1 MPCYLYRCACPLG
14 RLILAGDGT
23 ALTGLWFADQKHFAA
38 SLPAD
43 AAAAAR
49 RLAEAPDPAPAA
61 AARQPAR
68 PPEAGPAFLF
78 FPDPAPAE
86 GAGPAANGLLPRP
99 AASVP
104 RAAANPAVFCAAP
117 SDGQAARTTA
127 LSAPENRPAVFRQTE
142 AWLNAYFA
150 GRDPGA
156 PPPLRPAGT
165 PFQQAV
171 WAALCRIPYGQTT
184 SYGALAR
191 QLAEAPALH
200 PGAAAGRLPP
210 ADEAPAAAGG
220 SRYGGPGAAAL
231 VRRPGARAVGSA
243 VGRNPISILIPCHRV
258 LAADGRLTGYAGG
271 LDRKAALLALE
282 RGQRLPL

>member
-14 RLILAGDGT
+14 RLVLASDGT

-104 RAAANPAVFCAAP
+104 RAAAGPAVSCAAP
-117 SDGQAARTTA
+117 SDGQAARTAA
-127 LSAPENRPAVFRQTE
+127 LSAPENRPAVFHQTE
-142 AWLNAYFA
+142 AWLDAYFA

-200 PGAAAGRLPP
+200 PGAAAG
-210 ADEAPAAAGG
+210 G
-220 SRYGGPGAAAL
+220 SRYGGPAGPGAAAL
-231 VRRPGARAVGSA
+231 GRRPGARAVGSA

>member
-14 RLILAGDGT
+14 RLILASDGT

-49 RLAEAPDPAPAA
+49 RLAEAPDPTP
-61 AARQPAR
+61 
-68 PPEAGPAFLF
+68 
-78 FPDPAPAE
+78 E

-117 SDGQAARTTA
+117 PDGQAARTA
-127 LSAPENRPAVFRQTE
+127 AFSAPENRPAVFHQTE
-142 AWLNAYFA
+142 AWLDAYFA

-200 PGAAAGRLPP
+200 PGAAAG
-210 ADEAPAAAGG
+210 G
-220 SRYGGPGAAAL
+220 SRYGGPAGPGTAASG
-231 VRRPGARAVGSA
+231 RRPGARAVGSA

>member
-14 RLILAGDGT
+14 RLILASDGT

-43 AAAAAR
+43 AAASAR

-61 AARQPAR
+61 EARQPAR
-68 PPEAGPAFLF
+68 PPEAGPA
-78 FPDPAPAE
+78 
-86 GAGPAANGLLPRP
+86 
-99 AASVP
+99 
-104 RAAANPAVFCAAP
+104 VFCAAP
-117 SDGQAARTTA
+117 SDGRTARNAAPA
-127 LSAPENRPAVFRQTE
+127 LSAPENRPAIFRQTE
-142 AWLNAYFA
+142 AWLDAYFA

-200 PGAAAGRLPP
+200 PGAAAGWLPP
-210 ADEAPAAAGG
+210 ANEAPAAAGA
-220 SRYGGPGAAAL
+220 SRYGGPAGPGAAAL
-231 VRRPGARAVGSA
+231 GRRPGARAVGSA